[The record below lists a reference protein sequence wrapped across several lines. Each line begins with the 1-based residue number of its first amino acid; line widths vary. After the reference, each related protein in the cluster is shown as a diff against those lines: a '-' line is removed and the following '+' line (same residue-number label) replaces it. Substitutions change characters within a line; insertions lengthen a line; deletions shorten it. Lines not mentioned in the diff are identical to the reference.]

1 MPTYF
6 ACWAEK
12 KWGEVLHNTTA
23 IMIFQ
28 KRAGAQQIPSIESEP
43 GIRRAG
49 GLERTR
55 STKRPATTRP
65 SEYAVHVLR

>member
-1 MPTYF
+1 
-6 ACWAEK
+6 
-12 KWGEVLHNTTA
+12 
-23 IMIFQ
+23 MIFQ
-28 KRAGAQQIPSIESEP
+28 KRAGAQQIPSIELEP

-65 SEYAVHVLR
+65 SEYAVHVLG